1 MLKKGYKLYSI
12 LLGKCPRCHQESMY
26 EVKNLYKLK
35 TTLKLNNNCSSCD
48 LKYHLEPS
56 FFTGS
61 MYVSYP
67 IGIAFTVPPFIIS
80 HVVCKASLLTTFFA
94 ITGTL
99 IIGLPI
105 IARLSRNLWINFF
118 VNYDKD
124 AIEKNKNISL

>member
-1 MLKKGYKLYSI
+1 MLKRGYKLYSI
-12 LLGKCPRCHQESMY
+12 LFGKCPRCHEESMY
-26 EVKNLYKLK
+26 DTSNPYKLK
-35 TTLKLNNNCSSCD
+35 TTLKLNSNCNSCN

-67 IGIAFTVPPFIIS
+67 VGIAFTIPAFILS
-80 HVVCKASLLTTFFA
+80 HVILKNSLLTTFLT

-99 IIGLPI
+99 IACLPI
-105 IARLSRNLWINFF
+105 IARLSRNIWINFF

-124 AIEKNKNISL
+124 AVKNKNTLS

>member
-12 LLGKCPRCHQESMY
+12 LFGKCPRCHEESMY
-26 EVKNLYKLK
+26 EEKNLFKLN
-35 TTLKLNNNCSSCD
+35 TTLKLNEKCSHCN

-56 FFTGS
+56 FFYGS

-67 IGIAFTVPPFIIS
+67 IGIAFAVPAFIIS
-80 HVVCKASLLTTFFA
+80 HFIFKAPVLITFFV

-99 IIGLPI
+99 IICLPI

-124 AIEKNKNISL
+124 AVKNAKKED

>member
-12 LLGKCPRCHQESMY
+12 LFGKCPKCHLENMY
-26 EVKNLYKLK
+26 EVKNPYKLK
-35 TTLKLNNNCSSCD
+35 TTLKLNDNCNSCG

-67 IGIAFTVPPFIIS
+67 IGIAFTVPPFVIS
-80 HVVCKASLLTTFFA
+80 HVLCKATLLTTFFA

-99 IIGLPI
+99 IISLPI

-124 AIEKNKNISL
+124 ASKKHKNTLS